1 MLALPGIDVAGLMTM
16 APFEAEPE
24 ATRPVFRA
32 LRSLRE
38 RLADAYPAGD
48 WNELSMG
55 MTNDFEV
62 AIEEGATI
70 VRIGS
75 AIFGSR
81 NG

>member
-1 MLALPGIDVAGLMTM
+1 MTM

-32 LRSLRE
+32 LRMLRDE
-38 RLADAYPAGD
+38 LAARFPQGD
-48 WNELSMG
+48 WRELSMV
-55 MTNDFEV
+55 MTNDFEI

-75 AIFGSR
+75 AIFGARSE
-81 NG
+81 

>member
-1 MLALPGIDVAGLMTM
+1 MTM
-16 APFEAEPE
+16 APFEAAPE
-24 ATRPVFRA
+24 ATRPVFRSLRA
-32 LRSLRE
+32 LRD
-38 RLADAYPAGD
+38 RLVADYPAGD
-48 WNELSMG
+48 WRELSMG